1 MALMN
6 IVYTC
11 FSIIRGYVTASYVMF
26 YWKISY
32 KKKFLRIS
40 IYCIT
45 VWTCNGTD
53 ILVINTLNIIS
64 NNTNDMHL

>member
-11 FSIIRGYVTASYVMF
+11 FSIIRGYVTAIYVVLLENKLQTF
-26 YWKISY
+26 
-32 KKKFLRIS
+32 FLTIS

-53 ILVINTLNIIS
+53 ILLINTLNIIS

>member
-11 FSIIRGYVTASYVMF
+11 FSIIRGYVTAIYVMF

-32 KKKFLRIS
+32 KFFSDNFNLLYHS
-40 IYCIT
+40 
-45 VWTCNGTD
+45 V
-53 ILVINTLNIIS
+53 
-64 NNTNDMHL
+64 DMTGKSRHVT